1 LAVAVCAIFLCGINR
16 AVAAVSGPPRPWVFP
31 LQYLIQFDCLDGVRV
46 NPATGTI
53 DLFGHR
59 SNSNHFLH
67 IAYFDYLAEALDH
80 DKPPLFSLDPTTE
93 AYRLIDAT
101 DAAIQASLTAGIQ
114 NLFDDKNGL
123 SQDAAW
129 YLQKAKVPVAPG
141 LSTREA
147 LSRMFRME
155 GDNDRADMWHAMD
168 QVAEDSGNQK
178 KSENLSRILGIGTA
192 IERIEHAYQGGEITP
207 EQKLD
212 EQYTVTLRAIAQM
225 MLVDSHKYTVRYDL
239 LRQAGS
245 PPQAA
250 LDSLIRNDI
259 QQDNVTLVET
269 LFWKIMS
276 AQEWFQLPPWV
287 KIPDQDPDRPQQ
299 LLVFDNV
306 SSTSWLGRTL
316 FDADVALKSVVAI
329 DPTAEPLLKAAAPG
343 YESESEFFSTRGFK
357 NVSEV
362 SPGNPYQ
369 RATIMPGKFQIAQS
383 ADGDAIQFI
392 SAPMAIQM
400 AFYHEDATGE
410 RQIEVP
416 NPLLDQYATKLSSHY
431 EELAVV
437 FPSLTKVHEA
447 AKIVAVAR
455 WLETRG
461 IRIRLP
467 LSGRLTWTPP
477 ASVPWTFSRKLQF
490 DPNDA
495 THSMRPVPQAGGVTL
510 TPERNWA
517 VSNGPVA
524 VPSGDHSVAAP
535 SAATPSPAEAD
546 LRNRMANTADPTA
559 KAVIGLQLAGIL
571 LDRGDGHAAMIELD
585 QAARLNPGNPALLLF
600 SAQSHFDSGDSA
612 GAAVIMQRY
621 LISDPDNAPAQR
633 MLTRFQQQTTG
644 PPANAGGNVTG
655 AAITP
660 FDWNGPVNRS
670 YYGSDRRAPELTDIH
685 VTPMHSIPPP
695 PPPPVPDSLR
705 FNSDV
710 FRLDAQRKQLIQQYY
725 EAPPDKAAEVIKQ
738 INAVDADVKKV
749 VLKYQLD

>member
-1 LAVAVCAIFLCGINR
+1 MFLCGINR
-16 AVAAVSGPPRPWVFP
+16 AAAAVSSPPGPWIFP

-53 DLFGHR
+53 NLFGHQA
-59 SNSNHFLH
+59 NSNQFLH
-67 IAYFDYLAEALDH
+67 IAYFDYLAEALDY
-80 DKPPLFSLDPTTE
+80 DKPPYFSLEPTAE

-129 YLQKAKVPVAPG
+129 YLQTAKVPVVPG

-168 QVAEDSGNQK
+168 QVADDSGNQEK
-178 KSENLSRILGIGTA
+178 NENLSRILGIANA
-192 IERIEHAYQGGEITP
+192 IERIEHAYQGGEITQ

-225 MLVDSHKYTVRYDL
+225 MVVDPHKYTARYDM

-245 PPQAA
+245 PPQTA

-259 QQDNVTLVET
+259 QQDNIGLVKT

-287 KIPDQDPDRPQQ
+287 TIPDQDPDRPQQ

-306 SSTSWLGRTL
+306 SSTSWLGQTL

-329 DPTAEPLLKAAAPG
+329 DPMAEPLLKAAAPG
-343 YESESEFFSTRGFK
+343 YETEIEFFAARGFK
-357 NVSEV
+357 NVSDV

-369 RATIMPGKFQIAQS
+369 RATIVPGKFQIAQS
-383 ADGDAIQFI
+383 ADGNAIQFV

-400 AFYHEDATGE
+400 AFYHEDATGQ

-416 NPLLDQYATKLSSHY
+416 NQLLDQYAAELSSHY

-437 FPSLTKVHEA
+437 FPSLAKVREA

-490 DPNDA
+490 DPNDP
-495 THSMRPVPQAGGVTL
+495 TLSMRPVPQAGGVAL
-510 TPERNWA
+510 TPESNWT

-524 VPSGDHSVAAP
+524 VPSGDNSVAAP
-535 SAATPSPAEAD
+535 SVATPSPAEAE
-546 LRNRMANTADPTA
+546 LRTRMANMADPAA
-559 KAVIGLQLAGIL
+559 KAAIGLQLAGVL

-600 SAQSHFDSGDSA
+600 SAQSHFDNGDSA
-612 GAAVIMQRY
+612 GAALIMQRY
-621 LISDPDNAPAQR
+621 LSSDPDNAPAQR
-633 MLTRFQQQTTG
+633 MLTHFQQQTTV
-644 PPANAGGNVTG
+644 PPVNAGGNVTG

-670 YYGSDRRAPELTDIH
+670 YYGSDLHAPELTDIH
-685 VTPMHSIPPP
+685 VTPQHAPPLPPP
-695 PPPPVPDSLR
+695 PKVPDFLQ
-705 FNSDV
+705 FNPDV
-710 FRLDAQRKQLIQQYY
+710 VRLDAQRKQLMQDYY
-725 EAPPDKAAEVIKQ
+725 QAPPDKAPEVIKQ

-749 VLKYQLD
+749 VLKYHLD